1 MDVVSGAVVLAGE
14 AAAEGS
20 STNPYLFGLT
30 GFGVLVG
37 LLIVTWMIKVG
48 R

>member
-20 STNPYLFGLT
+20 TTSPYAFGLT
-30 GFGVLVG
+30 AFGVLVG
-37 LLIVTWMIKVG
+37 LLVITWMIKVG

>member
-1 MDVVSGAVVLAGE
+1 MDVVSGAIVLASE

-20 STNPYLFGLT
+20 TTSPYAFGLT
-30 GFGVLVG
+30 AFGVLVG
-37 LLIVTWMIKVG
+37 LLVITWMLKVG

>member
-14 AAAEGS
+14 AAVEGS
-20 STNPYLFGLT
+20 TTSPYAFGLT
-30 GFGVLVG
+30 AFGVLVG
-37 LLIVTWMIKVG
+37 LLVITWMIKVG

>member
-1 MDVVSGAVVLAGE
+1 MDVVSGAIVLAGE

-20 STNPYLFGLT
+20 TTSPYAFGLT
-30 GFGVLVG
+30 AFGVLVG
-37 LLIVTWMIKVG
+37 LLVITWMLKVG